1 MNVKQKVDS
10 VVFCSKSISMIEP
23 MWEEVDLWE
32 MKDVEEIMIV
42 KQAVAGWWAM
52 IARAMKRKNFVL

>member
-1 MNVKQKVDS
+1 
-10 VVFCSKSISMIEP
+10 